1 MGNVMRIAK
10 PPVPGVDIHQKLFE
24 LPPEKF
30 FEYNNKFKAT
40 DEKGRYLH
48 WNKFRFIYKEHSD
61 LAWFLTK
68 MSRKSLSK
76 DICLCN
82 KYFSFCVPESLQS
95 LLHFIDKTSGGNIGS
110 SNLEGLGKEEQNI
123 FLIKSLI
130 MEEAI
135 TSAQLE
141 GAATTRKIAKDM
153 LRSGRNPKNKDEL
166 MILNNYRLMQE
177 AIKLKDEELSLD
189 LILNL
194 HRIATEHAIEN
205 NATPGQF
212 REDNQTYIMGEKN
225 EILFTPPLFEELR
238 SYIDDLCIFVN
249 TDHNSSTN
257 NFIHPVIKAV
267 IIHFFIGFI
276 HPFGDGNG
284 RTARALFYW
293 FMLKNGYWLF
303 EYISISRLLK
313 SAPASYCKA
322 YLYTESD
329 DLDMTYFIFYQVDI
343 IKRAI
348 QDLHKYISSKQKKT
362 QDFISNIISDK
373 NQLLKNLSYRQ
384 IQILQ
389 KAAKEPGK
397 IFSAKEIS
405 NEYVISDNT
414 ARKDLNQLAELKLL
428 ATLKKG
434 KSTNY
439 ISPNDLLERLKA

>member
-1 MGNVMRIAK
+1 MRIAK
-10 PPVPGVDIHQKLFE
+10 PPVLDANIHRKLFE
-24 LPPEKF
+24 LSPDEF
-30 FEYNNKFKAT
+30 VSFSETFKAI

-48 WNKFRFIYKEHSD
+48 WNKFRFIYTKHSD
-61 LAWFLTK
+61 VAWFLTK

-76 DICLCN
+76 DIYLAN
-82 KYFSFCVPESLQS
+82 KRFSFCVPESLQA

-110 SNLEGLGKEEQNI
+110 PNLEGLEKEEQNI

-141 GAATTRKIAKDM
+141 GAATTRKIARDM

-177 AIKLKDEELSLD
+177 AIRLKDQELSLD

-194 HRIATEHAIEN
+194 HRIATENAIEN
-205 NATPGQF
+205 EAIPGQF
-212 REDNQTYIMGEKN
+212 RNDNETYIMGEQD
-225 EILFTPPLFEELR
+225 EILFTPPLFEEINK
-238 SYIDDLCIFVN
+238 YIENLCEFVN

-257 NFIHPVIKAV
+257 NFIHPVIKAI

-293 FMLKNGYWLF
+293 FMLKSGYWLF

-313 SAPASYCKA
+313 VAPASYCKA
-322 YLYTESD
+322 YLYTEND
-329 DLDMTYFIFYQVDI
+329 ELDMTYFIFYQADI

-348 QDLHKYISSKQKKT
+348 NDLHKYINSKQKKT
-362 QDFISNIISDK
+362 RDFISNIISEK
-373 NQLLKNLSYRQ
+373 NHILKDLSYRQ

-389 KAAKEPGK
+389 RAAKEPGK

-405 NEYVISDNT
+405 NEYGISDNT
-414 ARKDLNQLAELKLL
+414 ARKDLNQLSDLKLL
-428 ATLKKG
+428 ATLKSG